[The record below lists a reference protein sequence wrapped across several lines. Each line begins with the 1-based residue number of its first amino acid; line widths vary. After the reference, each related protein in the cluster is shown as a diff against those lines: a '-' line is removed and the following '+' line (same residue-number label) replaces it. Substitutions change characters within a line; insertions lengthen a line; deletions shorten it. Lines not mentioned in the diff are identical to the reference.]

1 MDVTL
6 ARKMEHKELMLK
18 VSHDLSKAD
27 FNDLKY
33 WCDDIIA
40 EAALEKV
47 TCATRLFTLLQY
59 HGLLGPGCYNF
70 MSKALSSIGRKD
82 LASLLPQ
89 DEKLIEYYKFDG
101 LSSECVLKHRLAL
114 VAVAKRLRKE
124 DIHNLLFVT
133 SGKVKSAEV
142 TDDAISSLQ
151 VLAGL
156 EESSLLCCFNLCD
169 LLQQIGRR
177 DLADLVTG
185 FPSGVPQ
192 AFTMHNQAFA
202 LMLEVLRNK
211 RKLYLFHLQKLSQMK
226 DGNHKIVQEIHSM
239 LLSIC
244 EQHLSSRNPESSCTS
259 SAVKSLQHAFD
270 SQYQFLQCILVEH
283 SDGRPLKHMEIFNF
297 VNDAFGRIIDHKNM
311 ETLVCPLAD
320 SAHQTRMF
328 ILEVSC
334 EVIGKEKVTKVHQ
347 LNEKIEKGIN
357 ICSGYARH
365 VSSVLSCL
373 AGLLSSVAEKRVTID
388 SYQMDLMDI
397 FKRNKNYLMGTFP
410 KLAPRIQSVER
421 LDDLSKIS
429 QTELSQLTTNLDDTL
444 MGLVTMVA
452 VPCYTILLN
461 LLCSS
466 HGQANANEVLQNLVD
481 YLRLPS
487 HIAGAKEF
495 VERCATAL
503 DNHVASF
510 QHDIIELDE
519 LCAPLITELINPSKH
534 LL

>member
-6 ARKMEHKELMLK
+6 ARKIEHRQLMLK
-18 VSHDLSKAD
+18 VSHDLSEAD
-27 FNDLKY
+27 FDDLKY
-33 WCDDIIA
+33 LCGDIIA
-40 EAALEKV
+40 KPLEAV
-47 TCATRLFTLLQY
+47 TCATRLFELLQY
-59 HGLLGPGCYNF
+59 HGQLGPGCYNF
-70 MSKALSSIGRKD
+70 LGKALSSIGRKD

-101 LSSECVLKHRLAL
+101 FPMSSECKLKHRMAL
-114 VAVAKRLRKE
+114 VAVADRLRKE
-124 DIHNLLFVT
+124 DIIKLLFVT
-133 SGKVKSAEV
+133 SGKVKVREKSAEV
-142 TDDAISSLQ
+142 TDDAIGALQ

-156 EESSLLCCFNLCD
+156 EESSLLCCSSYSNLCD

-177 DLADLVTG
+177 DLADLVMG

-202 LMLEVLRNK
+202 LMIEVLRNK
-211 RKLYLFHLQKLSQMK
+211 RKSYLFHLEKLSQMK

-259 SAVKSLQHAFD
+259 SAVRSLQHAFD
-270 SQYQFLQCILVEH
+270 SQYQFLQCILAEH
-283 SDGRPLKHMEIFNF
+283 SDGRPLKHMESFNF

-320 SAHQTRMF
+320 SAHQTRRF

-357 ICSGYARH
+357 ICSGYGRH
-365 VSSVLSCL
+365 ISSLLSCL

-388 SYQMDLMDI
+388 NYQMDLMDI
-397 FKRNKNYLMGTFP
+397 FKRHKNYLMGTFP
-410 KLAPRIQSVER
+410 KLAPRIQSVEC

-429 QTELSQLTTNLDDTL
+429 QTEL
-444 MGLVTMVA
+444 
-452 VPCYTILLN
+452 
-461 LLCSS
+461 
-466 HGQANANEVLQNLVD
+466 LQ
-481 YLRLPS
+481 
-487 HIAGAKEF
+487 I
-495 VERCATAL
+495 
-503 DNHVASF
+503 
-510 QHDIIELDE
+510 
-519 LCAPLITELINPSKH
+519 
-534 LL
+534 